1 VASPIAPGRNTTGL
15 CFGSA
20 SYAQTSNF
28 TRITDLHKGKLSM
41 KQMKDAET
49 RAIARVHNAM
59 VNHQPREI
67 IAREMTSL
75 KAMRTRIARM
85 EGA

>member
-1 VASPIAPGRNTTGL
+1 MKP
-15 CFGSA
+15 
-20 SYAQTSNF
+20 
-28 TRITDLHKGKLSM
+28 HGKLSM
-41 KQMKDAET
+41 QQLQDAET
-49 RAIARVHNAM
+49 RAKWRVQNAM

-85 EGA
+85 GRARP